1 MNEAYD
7 STRQHRI
14 CRTTLARNIVAGIL
28 LLGLGAAIGAIAYHF
43 LPQPRISAL
52 ELRHAFARG
61 KTINISINGIP
72 ETIVNLTS
80 TRAVTRGTISGQSI
94 RILYSLENGNVSPL
108 LCYPD
113 DSYMNQAVATVGA
126 ILQNPQLSSRDKDS
140 QLSAY
145 RNLCNDDALLTLALY
160 SCPAVALNQLYGQTA
175 LQYERMALLSAPKL
189 YIGAKLL
196 DAGIKSV
203 QDYQKRSE
211 AARLHGYSVENPY
224 LTWRLDENG
233 KYVLA
238 DTVPPEAVQYESE
251 KRERQARAE
260 EQRRQFEASTRAN
273 FDQARAQVANLS
285 NSARNALNQAAQ
297 GLNQAATDLQRNASR
312 QQRQNAQQ
320 AEALRRQAEQ
330 AAQNLNRI
338 VPDWQRGV
346 NQWQQK
352 AAQDWQ
358 QFNQQLNK
366 SAQDLNRQLNQ
377 GSQQSQ
383 WWWNNPFQNQQK
395 K

>member
-1 MNEAYD
+1 MSEVYTTYRN
-7 STRQHRI
+7 
-14 CRTTLARNIVAGIL
+14 CRTTLIRNSVAGVF
-28 LLGLGAAIGAIAYHF
+28 LLGLGAAIGVIAYHF
-43 LPQPRISAL
+43 LPQPRVSAL
-52 ELRHAFARG
+52 ELRQAFTRG
-61 KTINISINGIP
+61 KTINISLNGTP
-72 ETIVNLTS
+72 ETIVNLTP
-80 TRAVTRGTISGQSI
+80 TRAVTRGTISGQSV
-94 RILYSLENGNVSPL
+94 RILYSLENGDVSPL
-108 LCYPD
+108 LCYPED
-113 DSYMNQAVATVGA
+113 GRMNQAVATLGT
-126 ILQNPQLSSRDKDS
+126 ILQNPQLSSADKAN

-160 SCPAVALNQLYGQTA
+160 SCPTVDLNQLYGQTMV
-175 LQYERMALLSAPKL
+175 QYERMALLSAPKL

-196 DAGIKSV
+196 DAGIKGV

-211 AARLHGYSVENPY
+211 AARLYGYSVENPH

-238 DTVPPEAVQYESE
+238 DTVPPEAVQYESD

-260 EQRRQFEASTRAN
+260 EQRRQFEASTKAK

-285 NSARNALNQAAQ
+285 NSAGTALGQVAQRLNQT
-297 GLNQAATDLQRNASR
+297 ATDLQRNTSQR
-312 QQRQNAQQ
+312 QQQNAQQ

-330 AAQNLNRI
+330 MVQN
-338 VPDWQRGV
+338 WQRGA

-352 AAQDWQ
+352 TAQDWQ

-377 GSQQSQ
+377 DGQQLRQ
-383 WWWNNPFQNQQK
+383 QLNNFFQNQRNK
-395 K
+395 